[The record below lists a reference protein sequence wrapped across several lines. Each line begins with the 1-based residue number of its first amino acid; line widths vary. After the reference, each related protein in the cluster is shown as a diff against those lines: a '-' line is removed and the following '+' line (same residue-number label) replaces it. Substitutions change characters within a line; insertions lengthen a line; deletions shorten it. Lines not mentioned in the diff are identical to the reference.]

1 MRRAILIAGLLTVLA
16 GLGASAQAG
25 GLQLGT
31 PPAERSQGREGP
43 PPALPRPGPGRGSEG
58 VGLLPVPDFLQG
70 ITATIS
76 QAQRRLNQTLSQEMR
91 RIQQTGSP
99 AAILTVSVVAFL
111 YGVLHAAGP
120 GHGKLVV
127 SAFFLGREARI
138 IKGVMMGGLVSLL
151 QTLSAIAI
159 VLVLVFILGQG
170 GFDVVQQ
177 SVWVEVTSYG
187 LIVLIGLYLIY
198 AALTGRHLGHHH
210 GESSHGHAESDE
222 PLAHRGSGAGR
233 WAHAL
238 CECHH
243 HHALCPRQWRAR
255 HRHGGH
261 AHHGRGDEH
270 HGGAGWGRHHC
281 HPHDTFE
288 RDGRAAPRRALGQAR
303 PHLDGRPV
311 DHSGGV
317 ALLRQRLGPAA
328 LRPAGI
334 RALGLGAILAL
345 GGACVSVPPSATFKE
360 PAEIAGDMAGPPEW
374 PLRLRHRRDDDYPD
388 WRLHRDDVFRGRGQG
403 F

>member
-1 MRRAILIAGLLTVLA
+1 MRRAIVAAGLLALLA

-31 PPAERSQGREGP
+31 PPAERSQGREE
-43 PPALPRPGPGRGSEG
+43 ALPVPSRPLPGRGGEG
-58 VGLLPVPDFLQG
+58 MGLLPVPGFLQG
-70 ITATIS
+70 VTATIT

-159 VLVLVFILGQG
+159 VLVLVFVLGQS

-210 GESSHGHAESDE
+210 GETDHAHAESDE
-222 PLAHRGSGAGR
+222 PYVHRGVVLAAGLTPCASAIIILLFALANGVLAIGMVATLIMAVGMSVTVALVGVATIATRKTLLTVMAARPRAALWVRRGLTLTGAMLITVVGSLFF
-233 WAHAL
+233 ASA
-238 CECHH
+238 
-243 HHALCPRQWRAR
+243 
-255 HRHGGH
+255 
-261 AHHGRGDEH
+261 
-270 HGGAGWGRHHC
+270 WGR
-281 HPHDTFE
+281 
-288 RDGRAAPRRALGQAR
+288 
-303 PHLDGRPV
+303 
-311 DHSGGV
+311 
-317 ALLRQRLGPAA
+317 
-328 LRPAGI
+328 
-334 RALGLGAILAL
+334 
-345 GGACVSVPPSATFKE
+345 
-360 PAEIAGDMAGPPEW
+360 
-374 PLRLRHRRDDDYPD
+374 
-388 WRLHRDDVFRGRGQG
+388 LH
-403 F
+403 